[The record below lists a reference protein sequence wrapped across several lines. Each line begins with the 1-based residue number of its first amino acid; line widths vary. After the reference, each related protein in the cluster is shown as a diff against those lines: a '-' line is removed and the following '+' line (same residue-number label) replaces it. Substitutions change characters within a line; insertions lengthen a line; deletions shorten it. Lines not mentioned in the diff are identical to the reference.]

1 VRYAIQSSAQLILD
15 VAKAASSHLELSEV
29 LEALI
34 AALKPTI
41 RFDAIAVSVIEGEY
55 ARLHSL
61 HLEGLE
67 RKPGESVESVLERAA
82 ASVAVHLKPN
92 PVKTRLRDHH
102 ISAVASTLEPYVCT
116 DLRLEKRFPLDEKM
130 LQFGIRSYVSLPL
143 MKRGAVLGAVD
154 FISFEQHNFDQGE
167 VQLLRDVSEIVS
179 IAVSNAL
186 AFEEINALKE
196 QLQAENRLLQDEI
209 VQRFIFEEIVGSSAA
224 LQNVLRSID
233 RVAPTDSTVLIT
245 GETGTGKEL
254 IAHAIHRRSP
264 RSGRALVK
272 VNCAALPAE
281 LIGSELFGHEKG
293 AFTGALQQRIGRF
306 EAANGGTIFLDE
318 IGELMPE
325 TQIALLRVLQ
335 EKEFERVGGNRTI
348 RTDVRVITATNRDL
362 PREVNEGRFRADL
375 YYRLNV
381 FPIHSPS
388 LKQRHDDIPILVDY
402 FISRFSTRMGKRI
415 NQIDRRTMDAMQR
428 YSWPGNI
435 RELQNVIERGVILAD
450 SEVFRLEPGT
460 LPEDSRAAVTGEAQA
475 RQRAAVINGVEPSAS
490 QVSVFNDQQ
499 AQIEAILKE
508 TRGRISGPDGAAAR
522 LGIPASTLESRIKA
536 LKINKHQFRG

>member
-1 VRYAIQSSAQLILD
+1 MKSMIQERPEVRAQLILD

-29 LEALI
+29 LESLI
-34 AALKPTI
+34 VSLKPTI
-41 RFDAIAVSVIEGEY
+41 PFDAIAVIVIEGEY

-61 HLEGLE
+61 HVE
-67 RKPGESVESVLERAA
+67 RVGRRPGEPAESVVARFT
-82 ASVAVHLKPN
+82 ASLNQPPMPVIKQRLKE
-92 PVKTRLRDHH
+92 HH
-102 ISAVASTLEPYVCT
+102 VSEVASTLKPYVCS
-116 DLRLEKRFPLDEKM
+116 DLESQRRFPEEEKF
-130 LQFGIRSYVSLPL
+130 LQHGIRSYISLPL
-143 MKRGAVLGAVD
+143 LKFGALLGTVD
-154 FISFEQHNFDQGE
+154 FDSFQKRNFSREE
-167 VQLLRDVSEIVS
+167 VELLQDVSEIVS
-179 IAVSNAL
+179 IAVANAL

-196 QLQAENRLLQDEI
+196 QLQAENRMLQDEI
-209 VQRFIFEEIVGSSAA
+209 VQTSIFEEIVGSSQA
-224 LQNVLRSID
+224 LRKVLTSID

-281 LIGSELFGHEKG
+281 LIASELFGHEKG

-306 EAANGGTIFLDE
+306 ETAHGGTIFLDE
-318 IGELMPE
+318 IGELTAEM
-325 TQIALLRVLQ
+325 QIALLRVLQ

-348 RTDVRVITATNRDL
+348 HTDVRVITATNRDL
-362 PREVNEGRFRADL
+362 QREVNDGRFRADL

-381 FPIHSPS
+381 FPVHVPA
-388 LKQRHDDIPILVDY
+388 LKERTDDIPILVDY
-402 FISRFSTRMGKRI
+402 FISRFATRMGKRI
-415 NQIDRRTMDAMQR
+415 RQIDRSTLDAMER

-460 LPEDSRAAVTGEAQA
+460 LPEVPQTASEKAASDQKPNSRDEQLA
-475 RQRAAVINGVEPSAS
+475 R
-490 QVSVFNDQQ
+490 
-499 AQIEAILKE
+499 IEAVLRE

-522 LGIPASTLESRIKA
+522 LGLPASTLESRIKA
-536 LKINKHQFRG
+536 LKINKHLFRGNP

>member
-61 HLEGLE
+61 HLEGVG

-82 ASVAVHLKPN
+82 ASLAVHVKPN

-130 LQFGIRSYVSLPL
+130 LQFGVRSYVSLPL
-143 MKRGAVLGAVD
+143 MKHGAVLGAVD
-154 FISFEQHNFDQGE
+154 FVSFEQHNFDQGE
-167 VQLLRDVSEIVS
+167 VQLLQDVSEIVS

-186 AFEEINALKE
+186 AFEEINSLKE

-209 VQRFIFEEIVGSSAA
+209 VQRFIFEEIVGSSPA
-224 LQNVLRSID
+224 LQSVLRSID

-293 AFTGALQQRIGRF
+293 AFTGALQQRVGRF

-362 PREVNEGRFRADL
+362 QREVNEGRFRADL

-402 FISRFSTRMGKRI
+402 FISRFATRMGKRI

-460 LPEDSRAAVTGEAQA
+460 LPEDSRGEA
-475 RQRAAVINGVEPSAS
+475 RERAAVANFVESSTSSAS
-490 QVSVFNDQQ
+490 VSNDQQ
-499 AQIEAILKE
+499 AHIEAILKE
-508 TRGRISGPDGAAAR
+508 TRGRVSGPDGAAAR